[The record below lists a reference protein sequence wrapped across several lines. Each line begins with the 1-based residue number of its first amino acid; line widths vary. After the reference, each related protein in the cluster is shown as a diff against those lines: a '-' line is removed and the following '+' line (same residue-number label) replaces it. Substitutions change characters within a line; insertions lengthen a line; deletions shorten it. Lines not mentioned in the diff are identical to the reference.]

1 MRIGFLGN
9 FLVPYSTETHCAK
22 TLGAMGHRVQCLQE
36 TVATAG
42 QIAKA
47 TQECDLFIWTHTHG
61 WHTPDIE
68 VAFANAIARGRI
80 PIITYH
86 LDLWHGLGRER
97 DMHTDPYWKVLT
109 DFFTVDA
116 RMADWLNANTKIKGH
131 YLPAGVFDQ
140 ECYMAPPD
148 NDRFD
153 VCFVG
158 SRRYHPE
165 WPYRPKLIDWLEN
178 TYKGRFRLYGQDGL
192 GVRRGEALNQI
203 YANSRVVVGDTLCL
217 GYTYPDYWCVDDQT
231 SILTADGWKTVD
243 TLAVGDQAY
252 TIKPDTLQGEWN
264 PVEAVSVFGPAVK
277 EMLSLR
283 GERHDSLTTKNHRWL
298 VRSASTQR
306 LSDGRIGRL
315 NILRF
320 KESQNL
326 NERDSIPL
334 SAPLSEHR
342 TVSPYSDAFV
352 ELVAWAWTEGSCRNG
367 RYESIS
373 QSHHANPL
381 YVDRI
386 NAALTQEYGP
396 PVSSLRA
403 IRGQHRK
410 AWRVASPR
418 EGMTQFGLSK
428 ALAEDLGLVA
438 PDHRPLPSF
447 INSLTESQLR
457 LFVETSVDAD
467 GCRKGRAVTF
477 AQKDVSRLD
486 GFELACALLGIATSR
501 TEGSGCTLIH
511 LKKRD
516 FTAPLRAAVEG
527 TAKAEVIVHDG
538 RVWCPTTKN
547 HTWLAMRNGKVFF
560 TGNSDRIYETTGRGG
575 FLIHPRIEGIST
587 QFVDGEEVVF
597 YDYDNFP
604 QLKSL
609 IDYYLAN
616 PEEREAIRKAGHERT
631 KNEHTYAARWAT
643 ILKTLGM
650 T

>member
-217 GYTYPDYWCVDDQT
+217 GYTYPDYW
-231 SILTADGWKTVD
+231 
-243 TLAVGDQAY
+243 
-252 TIKPDTLQGEWN
+252 
-264 PVEAVSVFGPAVK
+264 
-277 EMLSLR
+277 
-283 GERHDSLTTKNHRWL
+283 
-298 VRSASTQR
+298 
-306 LSDGRIGRL
+306 
-315 NILRF
+315 
-320 KESQNL
+320 
-326 NERDSIPL
+326 
-334 SAPLSEHR
+334 
-342 TVSPYSDAFV
+342 
-352 ELVAWAWTEGSCRNG
+352 
-367 RYESIS
+367 
-373 QSHHANPL
+373 
-381 YVDRI
+381 
-386 NAALTQEYGP
+386 
-396 PVSSLRA
+396 
-403 IRGQHRK
+403 
-410 AWRVASPR
+410 
-418 EGMTQFGLSK
+418 
-428 ALAEDLGLVA
+428 
-438 PDHRPLPSF
+438 
-447 INSLTESQLR
+447 
-457 LFVETSVDAD
+457 
-467 GCRKGRAVTF
+467 
-477 AQKDVSRLD
+477 
-486 GFELACALLGIATSR
+486 
-501 TEGSGCTLIH
+501 
-511 LKKRD
+511 
-516 FTAPLRAAVEG
+516 
-527 TAKAEVIVHDG
+527 
-538 RVWCPTTKN
+538 
-547 HTWLAMRNGKVFF
+547 
-560 TGNSDRIYETTGRGG
+560 SDRIYETTGRGG
-575 FLIHPRIEGIST
+575 FLIHPRIEGINT

-631 KNEHTYAARWAT
+631 KNEHTYKHRWTT
-643 ILKTLGM
+643 ILNTLGLK
-650 T
+650 

>member
-1 MRIGFLGN
+1 
-9 FLVPYSTETHCAK
+9 
-22 TLGAMGHRVQCLQE
+22 MGHRVQCLQE

-148 NDRFD
+148 KDRFD

-217 GYTYPDYWCVDDQT
+217 GYTYPDYW
-231 SILTADGWKTVD
+231 
-243 TLAVGDQAY
+243 
-252 TIKPDTLQGEWN
+252 
-264 PVEAVSVFGPAVK
+264 
-277 EMLSLR
+277 
-283 GERHDSLTTKNHRWL
+283 
-298 VRSASTQR
+298 
-306 LSDGRIGRL
+306 
-315 NILRF
+315 
-320 KESQNL
+320 
-326 NERDSIPL
+326 
-334 SAPLSEHR
+334 
-342 TVSPYSDAFV
+342 
-352 ELVAWAWTEGSCRNG
+352 
-367 RYESIS
+367 
-373 QSHHANPL
+373 
-381 YVDRI
+381 
-386 NAALTQEYGP
+386 
-396 PVSSLRA
+396 
-403 IRGQHRK
+403 
-410 AWRVASPR
+410 
-418 EGMTQFGLSK
+418 
-428 ALAEDLGLVA
+428 
-438 PDHRPLPSF
+438 
-447 INSLTESQLR
+447 
-457 LFVETSVDAD
+457 
-467 GCRKGRAVTF
+467 
-477 AQKDVSRLD
+477 
-486 GFELACALLGIATSR
+486 
-501 TEGSGCTLIH
+501 
-511 LKKRD
+511 
-516 FTAPLRAAVEG
+516 
-527 TAKAEVIVHDG
+527 
-538 RVWCPTTKN
+538 
-547 HTWLAMRNGKVFF
+547 
-560 TGNSDRIYETTGRGG
+560 SDRIYETTGRGG
-575 FLIHPRIEGIST
+575 FLIHPRIEGINT

-631 KNEHTYAARWAT
+631 KNEHTYRHRWET
-643 ILKTLGM
+643 ILKELGL
-650 T
+650 

>member
-1 MRIGFLGN
+1 
-9 FLVPYSTETHCAK
+9 
-22 TLGAMGHRVQCLQE
+22 MGHRVQCLQE
-36 TVATAG
+36 TATTAG

-47 TQECDLFIWTHTHG
+47 AQECDLFIWIHTHG

-148 NDRFD
+148 KDRFD

-217 GYTYPDYWCVDDQT
+217 GYTYPDYW
-231 SILTADGWKTVD
+231 
-243 TLAVGDQAY
+243 
-252 TIKPDTLQGEWN
+252 
-264 PVEAVSVFGPAVK
+264 
-277 EMLSLR
+277 
-283 GERHDSLTTKNHRWL
+283 
-298 VRSASTQR
+298 
-306 LSDGRIGRL
+306 
-315 NILRF
+315 
-320 KESQNL
+320 
-326 NERDSIPL
+326 
-334 SAPLSEHR
+334 
-342 TVSPYSDAFV
+342 
-352 ELVAWAWTEGSCRNG
+352 
-367 RYESIS
+367 
-373 QSHHANPL
+373 
-381 YVDRI
+381 
-386 NAALTQEYGP
+386 
-396 PVSSLRA
+396 
-403 IRGQHRK
+403 
-410 AWRVASPR
+410 
-418 EGMTQFGLSK
+418 
-428 ALAEDLGLVA
+428 
-438 PDHRPLPSF
+438 
-447 INSLTESQLR
+447 
-457 LFVETSVDAD
+457 
-467 GCRKGRAVTF
+467 
-477 AQKDVSRLD
+477 
-486 GFELACALLGIATSR
+486 
-501 TEGSGCTLIH
+501 
-511 LKKRD
+511 
-516 FTAPLRAAVEG
+516 
-527 TAKAEVIVHDG
+527 
-538 RVWCPTTKN
+538 
-547 HTWLAMRNGKVFF
+547 
-560 TGNSDRIYETTGRGG
+560 SDRIYETTGRGG
-575 FLIHPRIEGIST
+575 FLIHPRIEGINT

-631 KNEHTYAARWAT
+631 KNEHTYRHRWET
-643 ILKTLGM
+643 ILKELGL
-650 T
+650 